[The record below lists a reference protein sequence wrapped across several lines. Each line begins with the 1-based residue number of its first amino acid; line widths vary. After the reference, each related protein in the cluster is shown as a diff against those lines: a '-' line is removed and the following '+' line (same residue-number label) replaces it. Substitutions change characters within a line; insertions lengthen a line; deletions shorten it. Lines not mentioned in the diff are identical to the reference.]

1 MLVGSQRELKLL
13 VLETV
18 SLEITQEKAVSPC
31 FLHGVSAVGLA
42 ENSSLFPEVR
52 L

>member
-1 MLVGSQRELKLL
+1 MLVGSQRDLKLL

-31 FLHGVSAVGLA
+31 FLHGASVGLA
-42 ENSSLFPEVR
+42 ENSSPLPEVR